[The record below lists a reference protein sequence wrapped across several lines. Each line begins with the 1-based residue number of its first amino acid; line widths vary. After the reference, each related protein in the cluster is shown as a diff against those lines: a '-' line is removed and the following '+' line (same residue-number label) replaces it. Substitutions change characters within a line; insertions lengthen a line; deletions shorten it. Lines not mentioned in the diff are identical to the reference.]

1 VTVRAGGRATDADER
16 APAYKRREHVAH
28 PLGSRD
34 GVELVRSVSESGRRL
49 EVLVAPSATASTSA

>member
-1 VTVRAGGRATDADER
+1 VTVRAGGRAEDADER

-34 GVELVRSVSESGRRL
+34 IRS
-49 EVLVAPSATASTSA
+49 APETE